1 MWVCGLS
8 IVRPCCAM
16 SPATCW
22 KGVATMARLAEPGR
36 IMHACGLQQQAL
48 LPGWCWAGPA
58 SASCQRAGRISLAG
72 GVCSTACLCWSAHA
86 WPLGSPVLCW
96 TRRKDSY
103 FFELGGRVLTV
114 LGATLGA
121 PQTAAVQSAHSIM
134 LGTARIMCEWYMQSK
149 ADRLLQ

>member
-1 MWVCGLS
+1 MWSATASTAPRVVLGGPSIS
-8 IVRPCCAM
+8 IV
-16 SPATCW
+16 S
-22 KGVATMARLAEPGR
+22 KGGA
-36 IMHACGLQQQAL
+36 HF
-48 LPGWCWAGPA
+48 PGWRCVLHCLLMLVGTCMA
-58 SASCQRAGRISLAG
+58 SWVTC
-72 GVCSTACLCWSAHA
+72 V
-86 WPLGSPVLCW
+86 VLDQ
-96 TRRKDSY
+96 KDSY